1 EPDSPGSHSRLY
13 PGSVVADLDA
23 AAEPRLD
30 GEVGPAL
37 VELPDTVVVLVE
49 HDVVVV
55 AARVRAPV
63 PLADGVARPIERDV
77 ADLLTVLPHVH
88 FLRVVVHVNGHPH
101 PLSSW
106 ERRCPG
112 EKLARAARAGP
123 IVRGGEA
130 VGRVL
135 ETERQHGIGPV
146 ARAGHGPKAPPFA
159 VLETRVAVE
168 IAVERVDD
176 TVLGVDA
183 RAGVRVRRDDLIAA
197 ELKPTVASVDTAFAL
212 VGTGDFVA
220 LRALAGVGVLRR
232 DPVVLTVVAPVS
244 VVGLRRP
251 ARVVAELE
259 IFEPEARRL
268 VAATRRR
275 PAASA
280 RHASAARAS
289 SAGRTAHR
297 GGAAL
302 GLAAVS
308 VRGTAAAAL
317 GAAAAAR
324 EAAASVRGTA
334 LAGSASHDVRVA
346 GAARRRSAARAR
358 LAAGARHAA
367 LARSAVVLAARR
379 GRSRASSG
387 RLSAGCEGAASVR
400 ARAASR
406 SEAPA
411 SGEGSASHP

>member
-146 ARAGHGPKAPPFA
+146 ARAVHGPKAQPFA

-197 ELKPTVASVDTAFAL
+197 ELKPTVTSVNTAFAL
-212 VGTGDFVA
+212 VRAGDFVA

-317 GAAAAAR
+317 GAAA
-324 EAAASVRGTA
+324 SVRRTA
-334 LAGSASHDVRVA
+334 LAGSAGHDVRVA

-406 SEAPA
+406 SDRK
-411 SGEGSASHP
+411 STRLNSSHVK